1 MDKRGLRTIEESVL
15 DRFRKRA
22 SVKLL
27 AKDIFESETEF
38 ANADLVRAFEDLEK
52 KWRFLIRFTEEG
64 SDWVQLTPAGAEQV
78 GLTALIAHEARV
90 AQPHPPKGST

>member
-1 MDKRGLRTIEESVL
+1 MDKRRLRVIEEFVL

-22 SVKLL
+22 TIRLR

-52 KWRFLIRFTEEG
+52 KWRFLNRYTEEG
-64 SDWVQLTPAGAEQV
+64 DDWVQLTPAGAEQV
-78 GLTALIAHEARV
+78 GLTDLIEHEARV
-90 AQPHPPKGST
+90 VQPHPHKSSP